1 MKKLLLAIILLLTGV
16 TASVARDYVTTDVNV
31 LPVAARTFLKN
42 NFKKS
47 VNHINVDKQT
57 FGGTEYD
64 VILNDG
70 TEVEFDGDGR
80 MKSVDCGNNAV
91 PSSVVP
97 KAISDYVSRNYKG
110 QKIVELEINK
120 NNYEVQLRNGLEL
133 KFDRSGR
140 FLKLD

>member
-1 MKKLLLAIILLLTGV
+1 M
-16 TASVARDYVTTDVNV
+16 
-31 LPVAARTFLKN
+31 
-42 NFKKS
+42 
-47 VNHINVDKQT
+47 
-57 FGGTEYD
+57 
-64 VILNDG
+64 
-70 TEVEFDGDGR
+70 
-80 MKSVDCGNNAV
+80 DCGNNAV

-140 FLKLD
+140 FLKAD